1 MCLPNLISPLSRS
14 LGHRQ
19 AFYPLVIGSGI
30 WKEIGWGAI
39 IYLAAIAGISP
50 ELYEAAT
57 VDGASRL
64 QRALHVTLP
73 ELIPVIIIM
82 LILRIGNILSVNYLQ
97 IMILIGGDASLLEV
111 GDVIQYWVYRV
122 GFYQMNFSVATAVGL
137 FNGVIGLDSCLGRQ
151 QACQQADRLGA
162 VVVGR
167 HLGGASWRRSQAGGY
182 GRAQRLASLT

>member
-1 MCLPNLISPLSRS
+1 MWDFLP
-14 LGHRQ
+14 HRWRASIFLLKIIGSSQ

-64 QRALHVTLP
+64 QRALHITLP
-73 ELIPVIIIM
+73 GLIPVIVIM
-82 LILRIGNILSVNYLQ
+82 LILRIGSILSVNYLQ
-97 IMILIGGDASLLEV
+97 IMILIGGDSSLLEV

-122 GFYQMNFSVATAVGL
+122 GFFQMNFSVATAVGL
-137 FNGVIGLDSCLGRQ
+137 FNGVIGLILVWGANKVANKLTDSGL
-151 QACQQADRLGA
+151 
-162 VVVGR
+162 
-167 HLGGASWRRSQAGGY
+167 W
-182 GRAQRLASLT
+182 